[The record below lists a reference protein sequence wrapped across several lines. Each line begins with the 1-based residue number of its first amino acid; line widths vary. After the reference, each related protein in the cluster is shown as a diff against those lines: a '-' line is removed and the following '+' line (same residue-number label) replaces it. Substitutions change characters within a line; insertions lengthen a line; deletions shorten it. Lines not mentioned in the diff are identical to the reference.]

1 MELPKNITQ
10 IGEADKHC
18 RIYVED
24 YVVSYIKQMNGIAQN
39 KEIAIALYGR
49 KTVEAGVTYLFAY
62 GSAKLNFLQKTV
74 RHLSQAQEQEIEKL
88 RKKYFSE
95 MTFLGYRIL
104 NGEMVEGFYICEQDI
119 CRCVE
124 GYAQFYEK
132 NDSMLA
138 YMLENR
144 EEEAKPEEVDRE
156 KYEVVRKRQEERKR
170 QQETGCV
177 TRKPR
182 DEQQPYGEWTVYNEQ
197 RQYEDRQQ
205 EGRQSYESKY
215 ADMNQQSCE
224 GLQMRNARNKEKIKR
239 EKDNVIQMPTVGLR
253 RMKMAATGV
262 FVLLCV
268 VALALMQQE
277 STGESLG
284 EAARQAMNNMMEQR
298 LPDAAQEP
306 AANSTLVA
314 EDKLEEA
321 LRQENGAVSA
331 SGTAG
336 TKETAENAETTEST
350 DAAYPDGNSTNE
362 TTEASDN
369 SIAENSTEVT
379 QGATTDTTPANEETD
394 ASQTVKAETTE
405 SSEVIKAQ
413 ETAVQPKAYTIQK
426 GDTLIGISLRNYG
439 SNSRVSEICKMNG
452 IKDPDDIKIGQEIFL
467 P

>member
-49 KTVEAGVTYLFAY
+49 KTVEGGVTYLFAY

-177 TRKPR
+177 TRKSR

-336 TKETAENAETTEST
+336 TKETAGNTEDTENAQNIGDAGNAKTTENA
-350 DAAYPDGNSTNE
+350 DAAHPDENSTNE

-379 QGATTDTTPANEETD
+379 QGATTEP
-394 ASQTVKAETTE
+394 
-405 SSEVIKAQ
+405 SEAIKAQ
-413 ETAVQPKAYTIQK
+413 ETAVQPMAYTIQK

>member
-336 TKETAENAETTEST
+336 TKETAGNTEDTENAQNIGDAGNAETTENA
-350 DAAYPDGNSTNE
+350 DAAHPDENSTNE

-379 QGATTDTTPANEETD
+379 QGATTEP
-394 ASQTVKAETTE
+394 
-405 SSEVIKAQ
+405 SEAIKAQ
-413 ETAVQPKAYTIQK
+413 ETAVQPMAYTIQK